1 MVMQPLTITFSLCHK
16 AGRGKEEGL
25 GLLACDIDASKLGAA
40 LHFEF
45 YAEGDASD
53 SNNNNDRNIFGL
65 QVIHIPELHMQT
77 EGDVEFLQ
85 QLVERYKVPPRLRFS
100 FLTRLWFARAYPH
113 LN

>member
-1 MVMQPLTITFSLCHK
+1 MDN
-16 AGRGKEEGL
+16 G
-25 GLLACDIDASKLGAA
+25 CDIDACKLGAA

-53 SNNNNDRNIFGL
+53 SHNKDRNIFGL

-77 EGDVEFLQ
+77 EGDLDFLQ
-85 QLVERYKVPPRLRFS
+85 QLVERYKVPPKLRFS
-100 FLTRLWFARAYPH
+100 LLTRLWFARAFPH